1 MPEMNDQEY
10 AIVMKAL
17 LDVDRVVKSGTE
29 LSKMVTEAIQTLKQA
44 SKRKPASSPEGA
56 SYKFLKSNLNY
67 TSDKARRERIKGLM
81 QMFGVTPR

>member
-29 LSKMVTEAIQTLKQA
+29 LSKMVTEAIQT
-44 SKRKPASSPEGA
+44 
-56 SYKFLKSNLNY
+56 
-67 TSDKARRERIKGLM
+67 
-81 QMFGVTPR
+81 